1 MTESTQSF
9 LLSTAYFSR
18 LSTPEIERI
27 AGLLGERRYDRG
39 DFLFLEGEPARWGGI
54 IVAGQIKLIKHSDTG
69 KDLVLEVLG
78 PGRFLGIES
87 LFEDRICVSSAQAM
101 EATLICALTADDII
115 LLLED
120 YPETTLAVTRDLS
133 ARLEEAF
140 QMMRSLALERV
151 ERRIA
156 LNLVKL
162 AGKIGIREADGKIL
176 IDIPLSRQ
184 DIADMAGTT
193 IETAIRTMS
202 KFQKEGWVETVGGKI
217 RLLKPHRMVLIS
229 EDIG

>member
-1 MTESTQSF
+1 M
-9 LLSTAYFSR
+9 
-18 LSTPEIERI
+18 
-27 AGLLGERRYDRG
+27 
-39 DFLFLEGEPARWGGI
+39 FLEGEPARWGGI
-54 IVAGQIKLIKHSDTG
+54 IVEGQIKLIKHSDTG

-101 EATLICALTADDII
+101 EAILICALTADDIM

-156 LNLVKL
+156 LNLAKL
-162 AGKIGIREADGKIL
+162 AGKIGIRESGGKIL

-202 KFQKEGWVETVGGKI
+202 KFQKEGLVETVGGKI
-217 RLLKPHRMVLIS
+217 RLLKPHRVVLIS
-229 EDIG
+229 EDLG